1 MVSRFRNPLLIR
13 FLIALVVIS
22 WDCFG
27 QECWLNNPFA
37 SFVKLELSLERER
50 LLLKLRNDSQKQ
62 VKLIGITLL
71 VEGSES
77 PVHLLQEPVD
87 LPPADRHYLEL
98 GSTLIRF
105 FDEKTGRQEKVVRF
119 QLILNPEPADQ
130 PKECGFKVMVEGQ
143 QFTKSTRVPVASN
156 P

>member
-1 MVSRFRNPLLIR
+1 MVSQLRSPLLLR
-13 FLIALVVIS
+13 FLIVLVVIS

-37 SFVKLELSLERER
+37 SFVKLELSLEREG
-50 LLLKLRNDSQKQ
+50 LLLKLRNDFQKQ

-71 VEGSES
+71 VEGSK
-77 PVHLLQEPVD
+77 PHVHLLQEPVD

-98 GSTLIRF
+98 GSTLIKC
-105 FDEKTGRQEKVVRF
+105 FDEETGRQEKVVRF
-119 QLILNPEPADQ
+119 QLILKPEPTGQ
-130 PKECGFKVMVEGQ
+130 PKECGFKVVVERQ
-143 QFTKSTRVPVASN
+143 RFTKCVRVPVANN